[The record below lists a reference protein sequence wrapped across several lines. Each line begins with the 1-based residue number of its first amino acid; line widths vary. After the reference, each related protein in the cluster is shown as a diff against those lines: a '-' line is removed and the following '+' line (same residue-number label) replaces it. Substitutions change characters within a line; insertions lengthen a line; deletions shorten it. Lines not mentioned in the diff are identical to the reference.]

1 MTNDMSDKT
10 PQKYNNA
17 VALEDRNIVD
27 GRMFSPSAGRN
38 KAVVAANLAE
48 LLPQKAKV
56 LEIASGTGEHGAAL
70 AQLRSDV
77 LWQYSDIDPQS
88 RSSQV
93 AWADYISPKIKDAGL
108 RAPLNL
114 DMCATDWTHSLD
126 RFDALF
132 SANMIHI
139 APWEAAL
146 GLAAGAVDVLTDSGA
161 IWLYG
166 PFLDGAESAP
176 SNLAFDASLKSRN
189 SAWGVRSIDSVKHIF
204 AKHGFNG
211 YSRRDLPKNNLL
223 LGFSR

>member
-56 LEIASGTGEHGAAL
+56 LEIASGTG
-70 AQLRSDV
+70 V
-77 LWQYSDIDPQS
+77 
-88 RSSQV
+88 
-93 AWADYISPKIKDAGL
+93 
-108 RAPLNL
+108 